1 MSTYFPSQKS
11 LAINHQKLCQRLEI
25 NVSRQMTDIEHR
37 NKLDA
42 NTTNMSN
49 KSEPRE
55 RNRRKPSSER
65 NNEYLREY
73 NMAKTISNTKY
84 VPNDIDINT
93 TTSNIHNKIPSSIA
107 SIKISNNIFLKIVLP
122 TTNDN
127 LIQTT
132 TSTIRVPVSF
142 TTNNSSVIGKLQNS
156 FQ

>member
-1 MSTYFPSQKS
+1 
-11 LAINHQKLCQRLEI
+11 
-25 NVSRQMTDIEHR
+25 MTDIEHR